1 MSDVTHDIQGLNPS
15 QKNINNVQIDLDSK
29 NKLAGKKQSKLR
41 EMPSLEENLGDIDD
55 METSKPL
62 TYEQLRQKAEDRL
75 VSNFLQRF
83 TNSLEKRRSSVE
95 QPEVKK

>member
-1 MSDVTHDIQGLNPS
+1 MYYLSRVALHF

-29 NKLAGKKQSKLR
+29 NKQGGKKQSKLR

-62 TYEQLRQKAEDRL
+62 TYE
-75 VSNFLQRF
+75 
-83 TNSLEKRRSSVE
+83 
-95 QPEVKK
+95 